1 MKRARRPSRNG
12 VALFLVIGMMVCGAI
27 LVFALSLSR
36 SGSVE
41 LLSQTADQ
49 GRLQLIAQSSNNET
63 VALFKRGANRP
74 DSALGRMFRA
84 VFAEKKQLGPGE
96 RWEKPFSLSQGD
108 LPVTS
113 GMIQMNL
120 NRSIGFEVE
129 GKIVMTGQGKTVVP
143 AYFGYMEII
152 SRAFHAGSPKKGV
165 HVKERREIR
174 LANLGDFFDK
184 YALFVKRY
192 YPWYNDPN
200 RRIILEGIPSRK
212 TYSWAYLGSS
222 FYPPCP
228 EFPGVKSVKVGE
240 TPPPILLDVDFD
252 HDEVLLKQSRSSK
265 TGFASLELGANATK
279 SDGGLFFVSEP
290 ISCKSLFDKG
300 FCAKDE
306 LYRNPQLQEFYKT
319 RIVNVAE
326 KDPSSKN
333 DSTVSSEIVKDFQ
346 ACGGNLA
353 QSKMFQAV
361 VQTCIDHWQ
370 YCYGYTDYNHVFSE
384 KGQISDFV
392 KTHPFSGV
400 LGYFN
405 EYAENRFNLNRVRG
419 GKMPLLFGR
428 DNRTPVLVEGAV
440 FARYFKV
447 AFFDAFTAQ
456 IPLQGGAMPIQMPA
470 FACRF
475 VRPDKPQNFMS
486 REGQEFARS
495 ENVLMSRAGATTMNR
510 FYFMNDTKN
519 RHHPEQR
526 GGIAIAAD
534 EIFPGLD
541 YQLVSHMYP
550 SGKDFLKDRL
560 MSLEDG
566 RQVLDIDGQMVIS
579 AGGLD
584 LRGISVFRGRGHIIV
599 LQGHCW
605 LGSFMRADPASNDS
619 VKFYLQ
625 NGSFCIMGNQD
636 KEVIEASLVS
646 LSLKPSND
654 SGLLVA
660 NKKTVEIYGNLIVD
674 AIAAEDAEGL
684 GKELVI
690 RHDPRIFRPADPV
703 RVSIGKN
710 RILYSVY
717 GGEH

>member
-1 MKRARRPSRNG
+1 M
-12 VALFLVIGMMVCGAI
+12 ALFLVIGMMVCGAI

-36 SGSVE
+36 SGAVE
-41 LLSQTADQ
+41 LLSQTVDQ

-63 VALFKRGANRP
+63 VALFKRNANRS
-74 DSALGRMFRA
+74 DSAFGCMFRA
-84 VFAEKKQLGPGE
+84 VFAEKKALGSGE
-96 RWEKPFSLSQGD
+96 RWEKSFSLSQSD

-113 GMIQMNL
+113 ELIQTSL
-120 NRSIGFEVE
+120 RSSIGFEVE
-129 GKIVMTGQGKTVVP
+129 GKIVITGQGKTVVP

-152 SRAFHAGSPKKGV
+152 SRAFHTGSLKKGV
-165 HVKERREIR
+165 QVKERREIR

-192 YPWYNDPN
+192 YPWYNDPK

-222 FYPPCP
+222 YYPPCP
-228 EFPGVKSVKVGE
+228 EFPGVKSIKVGE
-240 TPPPILLDVDFD
+240 TPPPILLDLDFD
-252 HDEVLLKQSRSSK
+252 HDEVLLKQSRSPK
-265 TGFASLELGANATK
+265 TGFDSPELGANATK
-279 SDGGLFFVSEP
+279 SDGKLFFVSGA
-290 ISCKSLFDKG
+290 ISAKSLFDKG

-306 LYRNPQLQEFYKT
+306 LYRDPQLQEFYKT
-319 RIVNVAE
+319 RIVSVAE
-326 KDPSSKN
+326 KDPSVKN
-333 DSTVSSEIVKDFQ
+333 DSTVSSEIVKDFK
-346 ACGGNLA
+346 ACGGNLV

-370 YCYGYTDYNHVFSE
+370 YYYGYTDYSHIFLES
-384 KGQISDFV
+384 GQISEFV
-392 KTHPFSGV
+392 KTHPFAGV

-405 EYAENRFNLNRVRG
+405 EYAENQFNLNRVRG

-428 DNRTPVLVEGAV
+428 NNRTPVMVEGAV
-440 FARYFKV
+440 FARFFKV

-456 IPLQGGAMPIQMPA
+456 IPLQGGAIPIQMPA
-470 FACRF
+470 FSCRY

-486 REGQEFARS
+486 WEGQEFARP
-495 ENVLMSRAGATTMNR
+495 ENVLMSRGGATSINL
-510 FYFMNDTKN
+510 FYFPKDTKN

-526 GGIAIAAD
+526 GGVAIAAD

-550 SGKDFLKDRL
+550 TGKDFLEDRL
-560 MSLEDG
+560 LTLEDG
-566 RQVLDIDGQMVIS
+566 KKVLDIDGQMVIS

-584 LRGISVFRGRGHIIV
+584 LRGVSAFQGRGHIIV

-605 LGSFMRADPASNDS
+605 LGSFVRLDPDSNDS
-619 VKFYLQ
+619 LKIYLQ
-625 NGSFCIMGNQD
+625 NGSFCILGNQD
-636 KEVIEASLVS
+636 KEIIEASLVS

-654 SGLLVA
+654 CGLLVA
-660 NKKTVEIYGNLIVD
+660 NKKTVEIFGNLIVD

-690 RHDPRIFRPADPV
+690 RHDPRIFRPADPI

-710 RILYSVY
+710 RILYSVF